1 MIEKPLVSII
11 LPTYNRALQLKKA
24 IDSVFMQSYENWE
37 LLIIDNFSEDNSLD
51 VINTFDQSKVSVLQ
65 IKNNGIIGKSRNVG
79 ITNAKGKYIA
89 FLDSDDLWESCKL
102 EKTIEILIREKV
114 DFIYHN
120 CLIKKKNSS
129 KPSRCRKL
137 NNNAYDDL
145 ILNGNTIVTSSVVL
159 SKNIFK
165 NLKFSEENNF
175 IGWEDYDLW
184 IKIAMKNY
192 KFRFIPEILGSYNV
206 GNDNF
211 DNPKRV
217 LHNIEQINTIIL
229 QPYIKEK
236 KVNKIWW
243 PNYTRGLAFLA
254 LNKKRKSIIYFFRV
268 IFQYS
273 PILSKIKSIYLII
286 FSSFLGINF

>member
-1 MIEKPLVSII
+1 MLV
-11 LPTYNRALQLKKA
+11 L
-24 IDSVFMQSYENWE
+24 
-37 LLIIDNFSEDNSLD
+37 
-51 VINTFDQSKVSVLQ
+51 
-65 IKNNGIIGKSRNVG
+65 
-79 ITNAKGKYIA
+79 
-89 FLDSDDLWESCKL
+89 
-102 EKTIEILIREKV
+102 KV

-165 NLKFSEENNF
+165 NLKFSEKNNF